1 MSKELNTTN
10 TKNNNS
16 LLATLSAPSFKS
28 SLQQYLPKGISA
40 ERLEL
45 QAKLAKVNL
54 NKVINFH
61 IANSLQELD
70 YSTDS
75 EEEIVQYIKQDRMS

>member
-1 MSKELNTTN
+1 MKKFELKITD
-10 TKNNNS
+10 
-16 LLATLSAPSFKS
+16 AV
-28 SLQQYLPKGISA
+28 Y

-75 EEEIVQYIKQDRMS
+75 EEEIVQYIKQDRMN